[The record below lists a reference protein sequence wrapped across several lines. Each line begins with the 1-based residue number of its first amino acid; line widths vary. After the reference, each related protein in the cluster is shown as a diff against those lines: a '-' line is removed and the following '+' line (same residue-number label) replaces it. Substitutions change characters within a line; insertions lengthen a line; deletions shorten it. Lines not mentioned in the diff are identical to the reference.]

1 MSAAASALRAALS
14 FGIGFAAVI
23 WLATAPLEALAEGLD
38 QELERFVRGVPYAD
52 DRTLVLLR
60 REGSPA

>member
-1 MSAAASALRAALS
+1 MQAFVVAQRKE
-14 FGIGFAAVI
+14 
-23 WLATAPLEALAEGLD
+23 PLEALSEGLD